1 MITVTV
7 TAHCLR
13 CEWTTAGNWADVDKQ
28 ADKHTKATDHPTATE
43 AVPDTT
49 TDVRPEPP
57 GGSTKVYRRTT

>member
-28 ADKHTKATDHPTATE
+28 ADKHTKATGHPTATE
-43 AVPDTT
+43 AVPAITT

-57 GGSTKVYRRTT
+57 GGERREAP